1 MTTLHMQMRM
11 YTSAMTTLH
20 MQMRMYTSA
29 CARRAHAASS
39 ARLVKRIG
47 GALSY
52 RTVTHAR
59 AWWDPIASYQ
69 GVEKMRRSRHPW
81 EEGIGRWMS
90 SSARQE
96 QADKKEGAKLPTME
110 AHLRKLYMRV
120 HPDLFSSHPDARD
133 TNEKSFQLLSE
144 FLSAVKSQD
153 GGRGAVGKVFKLVF
167 FMRPMAEP
175 GEGGGPLEEDLETV
189 TVTLR
194 ADGSPRDK
202 KKQLKKLFEAC
213 GISDDFS
220 YDAAS
225 GTGSGRGGKGSEPV
239 SDLER
244 FIREQS
250 HTGGLYCPFKCTC
263 RICP

>member
-1 MTTLHMQMRM
+1 
-11 YTSAMTTLH
+11 MTTLH

-39 ARLVKRIG
+39 ARLLKRIG

-59 AWWDPIASYQ
+59 TWWDPIASYQ
-69 GVEKMRRSRHPW
+69 GVEKMQRSRHAW

-96 QADKKEGAKLPTME
+96 QTDKKEGAKLPTME

-120 HPDLFSSHPDARD
+120 HPDLFSSHPNARD

-189 TVTLR
+189 TVNLR

-202 KKQLKKLFEAC
+202 KNQLKKLFEAC

-250 HTGGLYCPFKCTC
+250 HTG
-263 RICP
+263 